1 VRRERSLSP
10 GVGRVKTRDGL
21 SLWYKISGRGPGLL
35 VPTPGWGASVDM
47 YMKSLT
53 PLEKDFSVIY
63 LDTRG
68 AGRSDGPAK
77 SSGFAFPLFLA
88 DLETLRVHLQLDR
101 WFIFAH
107 SDAGLQALGYAIKH
121 TKVCRGLFI
130 VDGATNLLSDKE
142 SNADDKARMKK
153 LSHRPWFVAAM
164 KAQRKIDNPNISD
177 ENFKYIFL
185 GDLFPLY
192 FASYEAAV
200 KARHYFSAS
209 TYRVKHNKYDKY
221 APHFEIK
228 QVTKIQ
234 VPTAV
239 FEGDGDVITTPLEA
253 IILERS
259 LPNST
264 LFMIRN
270 AGHFPWLEQRE
281 TFFKNFAQAAHEIL
295 KRQ

>member
-1 VRRERSLSP
+1 
-10 GVGRVKTRDGL
+10 
-21 SLWYKISGRGPGLL
+21 
-35 VPTPGWGASVDM
+35 M

-53 PLEKDFSVIY
+53 PLEKDFTVIY
-63 LDTRG
+63 LNTRG

-77 SSGFAFPLFLA
+77 SSGFVFALFVA

-101 WFIFAH
+101 WLFFAH
-107 SDAGLQALGYAIKH
+107 SDAALQALEYAIKYP
-121 TKVCRGLFI
+121 KVCRGLFI
-130 VDGATNLLSDKE
+130 VDGAINLDDKE
-142 SNADDKARMKK
+142 SNADRNARMKK
-153 LSHRPWFVAAM
+153 LSHRPWYAAAM

-177 ENFKYIFL
+177 ENFKYTFL

-209 TYRVKHNKYDKY
+209 TYRVKHNKYDDY
-221 APHFEIK
+221 APNFETK
-228 QVTKIQ
+228 QFTKIQ

-239 FEGDGDVITTPLEA
+239 FEGDGDVITTPLDA
-253 IILERS
+253 LRLERS

-281 TFFKNFAQAAHEIL
+281 IFFKNFAQAANEIVG
-295 KRQ
+295 RQ